1 MPGPHSRRLE
11 GRRVAVTRGKGAE
24 DGLSAR
30 LRELGAEVLE
40 FPSIALAPP
49 QSWEPLDAALGEL
62 SRFDWVAF
70 ASVNAVE
77 QTAARM
83 EVLGLPMASLARL
96 RLAAVGPATAEAL
109 RAAVRAPDL
118 VPRVS
123 SGEGLGAALRLAAR
137 GLRILVPRAA
147 EGRQELTEILAD
159 AGAEVTAPPA
169 YRTVPAPPESLAPLG
184 YLLER
189 GLVDAVAFASPSAVK
204 SVAAALGG
212 RSRLLAGPCLAA
224 IGPTTAAAIRALGLP
239 VGAQPAQ
246 PGAEALADALAE
258 ALGPRT

>member
-1 MPGPHSRRLE
+1 
-11 GRRVAVTRGKGAE
+11 VAVTRGKGGE

-49 QSWEPLDAALGEL
+49 ASWEPLDEALRDL

-77 QTAARM
+77 QTVARM
-83 EVLGLPMASLARL
+83 EDLGLPLAGLAGL

-109 RAAVRAPDL
+109 RGAVRTPDL
-118 VPRVS
+118 VPQVS

-137 GLRILVPRAA
+137 GRRILVPRAA
-147 EGRQELTEILAD
+147 EGRQELMEILAE

-169 YRTVPAPPESLAPLG
+169 YRTVPVPPETLAPLG

-189 GLVDAVAFASPSAVK
+189 GLVDAVTFASPSALR

-212 RSRLLAGPCLAA
+212 RARLLAGVCLAA
-224 IGPTTAAAIRALGLP
+224 IGPTTAEAIRSLGFA

-246 PGAEALADALAE
+246 PGAAALADAVAA
-258 ALGPRT
+258 ALGPRS

>member
-1 MPGPHSRRLE
+1 MSEPLPRRLE

-30 LRELGAEVLE
+30 LRSLGAEVLE

-49 QSWEPLDAALGEL
+49 EDWAPLDAALRDL
-62 SRFDWVAF
+62 SRFDWAAF

-77 QTAARM
+77 QTAARL
-83 EVLGLPMASLARL
+83 EHLGLPVAALARL

-109 RAAVRAPDL
+109 RQAVRAPDL
-118 VPRVS
+118 VPQVS

-147 EGRQELTEILAD
+147 EGRQELTDILAE

-169 YRTVPAPPESLAPLG
+169 YRTVPAPPETLAPLG

-189 GLVDAVAFASPSAVK
+189 KLVDAVAFASPSAVR

-212 RSRLLAGPCLAA
+212 RARLLGGLCLAA
-224 IGPTTAAAIRALGLP
+224 IGPTTAEAIRALGLP
-239 VGAQPAQ
+239 VGAQPAT
-246 PGAEALADALAE
+246 PGAEALADAIAE
-258 ALGPRT
+258 ALGPRG